1 MSQEAPSPSGR
12 ITFSP
17 LEGCTLKAV
26 SLAGNIRRC
35 FEIPV
40 KVVQTNDGFFEV
52 TINGVS
58 IYRKKAYATPV
69 RVMKRSSWHLQGTRS
84 PCGTF
89 PRPPDEDLEQDP
101 RHRAWLR
108 AMLLRVNKGR
118 LDEQNNGKID

>member
-1 MSQEAPSPSGR
+1 MSQEAPQPPR
-12 ITFSP
+12 VEITFSP

-52 TINGVS
+52 TVNGVS
-58 IYRKKAYATPV
+58 IYRKEGLCDIHESDETIFMALSRYKEPV
-69 RVMKRSSWHLQGTRS
+69 RNLPADRS
-84 PCGTF
+84 
-89 PRPPDEDLEQDP
+89 DEDLEQDP

-108 AMLLRVNKGR
+108 AMCSG
-118 LDEQNNGKID
+118 E